1 MYCSSCGGNVLQGQG
16 LTFCNHCGT
25 KLSLAKRE
33 EIAHPR
39 EINPEALL
47 WAIVGVF
54 LGGLGIIIGLM
65 AVMEKVL
72 HLNVGLMAFFSLLS
86 FVMMTVIETV
96 FIWRFIR
103 QLRPVNQTE
112 PTPLTENSPRE
123 LSGANPKTLAEP
135 LQSVTDHTTRSF
147 DPLYTKRTSE

>member
-1 MYCSSCGGNVLQGQG
+1 VYCSSCGGAVLQGQG

-33 EIAHPR
+33 EIARSR
-39 EINPEALL
+39 EINPEALV

-86 FVMMTVIETV
+86 FLMMTVIETV
-96 FIWRFIR
+96 FIWRFIH
-103 QLRPVNQTE
+103 QLKPVKQAE
-112 PTPLTENSPRE
+112 PSALTEDAPRE
-123 LSGANPKTLAEP
+123 LGSANPKTLADP

-147 DPLYTKRTSE
+147 DPLYTKRTSD

>member
-1 MYCSSCGGNVLQGQG
+1 MYCSSCGGAVLHGQG

-39 EINPEALL
+39 EVSPEALV
-47 WAIVGVF
+47 WAIVGIF
-54 LGGLGIIIGLM
+54 IGGLGVIIGLM
-65 AVMEKVL
+65 AVMKNVL
-72 HLNVGLMAFFSLLS
+72 HLNMGLIVFLSLLCLL
-86 FVMMTVIETV
+86 MMTVIETA
-96 FIWRFIR
+96 FIWRFIG
-103 QLRPVNQTE
+103 QLRSGKQAE

-123 LSGANPKTLAEP
+123 LSGANPNTLAEP